1 METIHLDVDKSKRYG
16 MMKGSYVEQIREA
29 FSVTNDAAKFARYRN
44 RFTPS
49 RKYIITPAGRFDV
62 GMYLE
67 IKKYITKNNR
77 AVVQDLRRRCSV
89 GLANILASVFS
100 FFVFLFLHFVC
111 PAEHVRTM

>member
-1 METIHLDVDKSKRYG
+1 METLHLDVDKSNRYG

-67 IKKYITKNNR
+67 IKKYITNNNLPVKVNMSE
-77 AVVQDLRRRCSV
+77 AFKKLIFPSY
-89 GLANILASVFS
+89 ANKKVSQLK
-100 FFVFLFLHFVC
+100 LTLN
-111 PAEHVRTM
+111 